1 MNQYDR
7 FFDMTEEGV
16 DEPAA
21 VYSRPRPSP
30 RLKTIRMVEDFIRE
44 WSGHYKRR
52 ALWENL
58 PKKMMYQT
66 YKEIIEYLLA
76 SNKIAIDSKG
86 YVGWIFDCAL
96 YEKYAQR
103 PDLRVR

>member
-1 MNQYDR
+1 
-7 FFDMTEEGV
+7 MTEEGV
-16 DEPAA
+16 REPAA
-21 VYSRPRPSP
+21 VYSRPGPSP
-30 RLKTIRMVEDFIRE
+30 RLKTIKMVEDFIRE

-66 YKEIIEYLLA
+66 YKEIIKYLLE

-86 YVGWIFDCAL
+86 YVGWIFDKDL
-96 YEKYAQR
+96 YEMYSKS